1 MRRGFAMIAA
11 IWLIVII
18 GSVSVELAIASR
30 TRDLAVLNTL
40 DGARGEAAALA
51 GIEHASARLSI
62 IQPQWPSDPWAHVD
76 TVLRDTVVL
85 DSLERYHV
93 ALRDAE
99 ASLNLNL
106 ATEDELQRFFDALG
120 LDDAASN
127 GLAQCI
133 ADWRDAD
140 DLPHPRGAERDAYLR
155 AGRAVLPRNGPFR
168 DVAELGDVMGVT
180 PAILRRARPHL
191 TVLGTGQVNLNAAA
205 RPVLLALAGMTEEAV
220 SVLERARESTNAP
233 PITSLDDLSN
243 RLSPA
248 ARRVLQNAMPT
259 LLPRATFATREVE
272 ALSDGWVQGGAN
284 HAFVTALIARAGS
297 VPPAPLIVWRRIE

>member
-18 GSVSVELAIASR
+18 GTVSMELAIASNMR
-30 TRDLAVLNTL
+30 RLAALNAL
-40 DGARGEAAALA
+40 DAARAQAAALGA
-51 GIEHASARLSI
+51 LEHASARLTM
-62 IQPQWPSDPWAHVD
+62 IQPQWPSDPWAHID
-76 TVLRDTVVL
+76 TVLRDTIAL

-93 ALRDAE
+93 GLRDAN

-120 LDDAASN
+120 LDDAVAN

-140 DLPHPRGAERDAYLR
+140 DIPHPRGAERDAYLK
-155 AGRAVLPRNGPFR
+155 AGRAALPRNGPFR

-180 PAILRRARPHL
+180 PEILKRARPYL
-191 TVLGTGQVNLNAAA
+191 TVLGSGQVNLNAAP
-205 RPVLLALAGMTEEAV
+205 RPVVLALAGMSEEAV
-220 SVLERARESTNAP
+220 SVLERVRESTNAP
-233 PITSLDDLSN
+233 PVASLDDLSL

-248 ARRVLQNAMPT
+248 ARRMLQDAMPT
-259 LLPRATFATREVE
+259 LLARATFATREVE
-272 ALSDGWVQGGAN
+272 AVAEGWVTGGPD
-284 HAFVTALIARAGS
+284 HAVVTALIVRTGTL
-297 VPPAPLIVWRRIE
+297 PADPLIVWRRIE